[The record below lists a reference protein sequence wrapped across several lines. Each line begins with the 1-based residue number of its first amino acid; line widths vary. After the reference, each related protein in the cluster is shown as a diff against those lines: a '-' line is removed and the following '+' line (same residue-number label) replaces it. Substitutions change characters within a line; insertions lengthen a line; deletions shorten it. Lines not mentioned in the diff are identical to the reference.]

1 MNHKNVCKSTKA
13 STEKPLKWKRFLTT
27 VAITFAPITIATQ
40 ANAGTLT
47 PISYDMLN
55 GETGWYTYHDDSYSG
70 LGNKTT
76 NLASLTGG
84 LGDLTDGVIATSNWD
99 VTPNL
104 YVGWLT
110 INPTITFHFANDVQ
124 INSLT
129 LYSDSYST
137 VSKPSS
143 VAISMGGSSFNSGF
157 LTDSSGPG
165 SYTFSGLDFTG
176 KDLSLTLNHRY
187 ALGGNWVMASEV
199 TFNGTAAVPEPLT
212 ILGAGTAIGFGAFF
226 KRQLSKKQREET

>member
-1 MNHKNVCKSTKA
+1 MKHDTNCKSTK
-13 STEKPLKWKRFLTT
+13 SSSEKMLNWKGFLTT

-55 GETGWYTYHDDSYSG
+55 GETGSYTYHDDSYSG

-76 NLASLTGG
+76 DLASLTGG
-84 LGDLTDGVIATSNWD
+84 VGDLTDGVIATSSWY
-99 VTPNL
+99 VTPSL
-104 YVGWLT
+104 YVGWET

-129 LYSDSYST
+129 LYSDSYFS

-157 LTDSSGPG
+157 LADSSGPG

-176 KDLSLTLNHRY
+176 KDLSLTLNSR
-187 ALGGNWVMASEV
+187 GGWVMASEV
-199 TFNGTAAVPEPLT
+199 TFDGTTAVPEPLT
-212 ILGAGTAIGFGAFF
+212 ILGAGTAIGFGTFF
-226 KRQLSKKQREET
+226 GSTELVL

>member
-1 MNHKNVCKSTKA
+1 MNPKNVCNLTKA
-13 STEKPLKWKRFLTT
+13 STEKPLKWKGFLTT
-27 VAITFAPITIATQ
+27 LAIAFAPITIATQ

-47 PISYDMLN
+47 PISYDMSN

-76 NLASLTGG
+76 DLAPLTGG
-84 LGDLTDGVIATSNWD
+84 LGDLTDGVIATSSWN

-110 INPTITFHFANDVQ
+110 INPTITFHFADNVK

-129 LYSDSYST
+129 LYSDSYYS

-143 VAISMGGSSFNSGF
+143 VAISMGGASFNSGF
-157 LTDSSGPG
+157 LADSSGPG